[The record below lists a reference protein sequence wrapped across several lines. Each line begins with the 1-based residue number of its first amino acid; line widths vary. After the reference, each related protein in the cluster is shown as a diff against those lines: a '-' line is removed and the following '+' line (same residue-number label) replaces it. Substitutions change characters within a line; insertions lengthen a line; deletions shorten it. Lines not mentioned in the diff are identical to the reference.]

1 MSLAFAQQTALTRL
15 AMDKANSLQSE
26 QARAPCSQE
35 QPFND
40 IKAQA
45 QLDPQSLLGVDT
57 NLKEQFKPLSHELEE
72 HKKEVPLSNRETLEE
87 ESLKLEDQGL
97 TLSQNLFS
105 KDEAITV
112 LQSVSMASGIF
123 FKIDEVHKSIYGF
136 FTINTLSV
144 VLFQDK
150 GVESRLG
157 STHVVVVY

>member
-1 MSLAFAQQTALTRL
+1 MSIAFAQQTELTRL

-40 IKAQA
+40 IISQA

-57 NLKEQFKPLSHELEE
+57 NLKEQFKPLSNELEE
-72 HKKEVPLSNRETLEE
+72 HKKEVPLSNRETLED

-123 FKIDEVHKSIYGF
+123 FKMHKVHKSIYGF

>member
-1 MSLAFAQQTALTRL
+1 MSIAFAQQTELTRL
-15 AMDKANSLQSE
+15 AIDKANSLQSE

-45 QLDPQSLLGVDT
+45 QLDPQSLLGVNT